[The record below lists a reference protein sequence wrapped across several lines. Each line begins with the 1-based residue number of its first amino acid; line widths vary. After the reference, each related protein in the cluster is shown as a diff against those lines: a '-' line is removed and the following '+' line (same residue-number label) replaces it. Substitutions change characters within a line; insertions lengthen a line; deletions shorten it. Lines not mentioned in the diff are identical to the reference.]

1 MTATLLLASTPLDD
15 FLDDRNPATETG
27 ELLQRIGLFGSL
39 FGLTLAAGLIVFLAV
54 VHRGTHREVV
64 LIVRL
69 VSIAGVLAMIGAAT
83 EIAGVAEIDDSSWS
97 VALTDGSGSAAMIR
111 LIAGLLIAL
120 GLFVHTVPVDAADVL
135 DVIETGAPAVRWIP
149 ASASAFGYVGAMLGL
164 MSFWFDGH
172 TVTEGPRV
180 LHALVDLVHV
190 AAGSVWFGG
199 IVGLTV
205 VAWTRRATGSSIVA
219 LVVRFSTVASAALIL
234 AALAG
239 SLMALMIIDGFGDL
253 TGTEWGR
260 LLLVKVVAVSVAAAI
275 GGYNHFVVVPALER
289 AGSTTRLAAIA
300 RNTVTAEAF
309 VLAFVVALTGLL
321 TVASIN

>member
-1 MTATLLLASTPLDD
+1 VIPTLLLASTPLDD

-54 VHRGTHREVV
+54 VHRGTHREVA
-64 LIVRL
+64 LLVRL
-69 VSIAGVLAMIGAAT
+69 VTIAGAVALIGAAI
-83 EIAGVAEIDDSSWS
+83 EIAGAAEIDDLSWS
-97 VALTDGSGSAAMIR
+97 DAFTDASASAPMMR
-111 LIAGLLIAL
+111 VVAGLSIAL
-120 GLFVHTVPVDAADVL
+120 GLFEHTVAVVAADVL
-135 DVIETGAPAVRWIP
+135 DVIETDAPPVRWIP

-164 MSFWFDGH
+164 LSFWFDGH
-172 TVTEGPRV
+172 TVTQGPRV

-205 VAWTRRATGSSIVA
+205 VAWMRRATGSSIA
-219 LVVRFSTVASAALIL
+219 SLVVRFSTVASVALIL
-234 AALAG
+234 VALAG

-260 LLLVKVVAVSVAAAI
+260 LLLVKVGAVSVAAAI
-275 GGYNHFVVVPALER
+275 GGYNHFVIVPALER
-289 AGSTTRLAAIA
+289 AGSTTRWAAIA
-300 RNTVTAEAF
+300 REAVTAEAF